1 MSVLAFILLNV
12 EMASQRDILDKIR
25 TLDEVL
31 EAHLIFGTYDIIVK
45 AEFAT
50 NQALSLF
57 VVDKIKAIHGVG
69 ETQTNICAN

>member
-12 EMASQRDILDKIR
+12 EMASQREVLNKIR
-25 TLDEVL
+25 TLDAVL

-50 NQALSLF
+50 NQDLSLF
-57 VVDKIKAIHGVG
+57 VVDIIKAIPGVG
-69 ETQTNICAN
+69 ETQASICAN

>member
-12 EMASQRDILDKIR
+12 EMAAQREILDKVR
-25 TLDEVL
+25 GLDEVL

-45 AEFAT
+45 AEFPS

-57 VVDKIKAIHGVG
+57 VVDKIKAIPGVG
-69 ETQTNICAN
+69 ETQTNICA

>member
-12 EMASQRDILDKIR
+12 EMAAQRDILAKIR
-25 TLDEVL
+25 DFPEVL

-45 AEFAT
+45 AEFPT

-57 VVDKIKAIHGVG
+57 VVDKIKAISGVG
-69 ETQTNICAN
+69 ETQTNICA

>member
-12 EMASQRDILDKIR
+12 EMASQRDILNKIR

-31 EAHLIFGTYDIIVK
+31 EAHLIFGTYDIIIK
-45 AEFAT
+45 AEFSS
-50 NQALSLF
+50 NQDMSLF
-57 VVDKIKAIHGVG
+57 VVDKIKSIPGVG